1 MRLLWLKVHASAFE
15 DEPAT
20 AVRRIGSRE
29 GRDFDAVNDAESE
42 PDAPVASERRAWNV
56 KSVPRSVAPWSS
68 SDDPS
73 PVIEAES
80 ASGRRP
86 K

>member
-15 DEPAT
+15 DEPVT
-20 AVRRIGSRE
+20 SVRRIRAPGE
-29 GRDFDAVNDAESE
+29 RDFGAVNDAEGES
-42 PDAPVASERRAWNV
+42 DAAVSSERRSWNV

-68 SDDPS
+68 AEADD
-73 PVIEAES
+73 VAG
-80 ASGRRP
+80 SGRS